1 MRPIIRRDE
10 RGDLDTARHLV
21 SSAERQALERAEK
34 LSREAQDLFDAATG
48 AAAGEVAELTGRV
61 ASLEQEFRAVVAKA
75 SAQAEELGRLRAE
88 QHQLKLQLERLESKV
103 DEPAPAPPPPGWD
116 PLETGPGPVLVDTA
130 REVEKLLSAAMAAM
144 EAETE
149 RSVAMR
155 AEAER
160 IRLEAVGE
168 SERTI
173 AAARAEAEEI
183 RRRAHSEGRTEGRA
197 GLEEAR
203 RRLAEETAG
212 LRVAMDQTW
221 STLEKLLDTPDHGSS
236 RPD

>member
-10 RGDLDTARHLV
+10 RGDLDTARHVV
-21 SSAERQALERAEK
+21 SNAERQALERAEE

-48 AAAGEVAELTGRV
+48 AAAGAVAELTGRL

-88 QHQLKLQLERLESKV
+88 QHQLKLQLERLQSKV
-103 DEPAPAPPPPGWD
+103 DELPPAGRD
-116 PLETGPGPVLVDTA
+116 PMETGSGQPGLALVDTA
-130 REVEKLLSAAMAAM
+130 REVEKLLSAAMAAI
-144 EAETE
+144 ETETE

-168 SERTI
+168 SERMI

-183 RRRAHSEGRTEGRA
+183 RRRARSEGRNEGRA

-221 STLEKLLDTPDHGSS
+221 STLEKLLDPPDHGSS